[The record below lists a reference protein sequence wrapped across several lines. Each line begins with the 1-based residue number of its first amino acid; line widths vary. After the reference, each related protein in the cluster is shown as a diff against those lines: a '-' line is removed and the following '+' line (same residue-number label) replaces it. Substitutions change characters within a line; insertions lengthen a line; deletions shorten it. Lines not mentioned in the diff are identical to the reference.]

1 MGWRT
6 CRGSDRILLL
16 FYFSA
21 NGKLVVRDRLS
32 CRVGLE
38 RDVFLFRARQ
48 RHGFSRTPAEFV
60 LARPCVAERRI
71 GRSGRQRA
79 VLCSRR
85 AGLDCTGPCLST
97 ELFRFLAAALLG
109 MTTLLTFHIWGELKF
124 SITSSQFIFPPRPI
138 LGACPPK
145 PICCPRCAAIGVTA
159 RSGRCRKTLSAA

>member
-48 RHGFSRTPAEFV
+48 RHGFSRTLAELI
-60 LARPCVAERRI
+60 LARSRVAERRI

-79 VLCSRR
+79 VLCSRC
-85 AGLDCTGPCLST
+85 AGVDCIGPCLST
-97 ELFRFLAAALLG
+97 ELFGGIAAALLR
-109 MTTLLTFHIWGELKF
+109 MTTLLAF
-124 SITSSQFIFPPRPI
+124 
-138 LGACPPK
+138 
-145 PICCPRCAAIGVTA
+145 
-159 RSGRCRKTLSAA
+159 